1 MFIGIL
7 TLVTALSISAV
18 AIYYS
23 VAGLMTIFS
32 AAAIPIMIMGGVLEV
47 GKLVTAVWLHR
58 YWHEAAWWLKTYLVA
73 AVIVLMFITSMGI
86 FGFLSSAHIEQTAS
100 TQSSVAQI
108 ERVDSEIARREEVVA
123 RAEQRVVELESGGS
137 SVTNQLQQQ
146 IDLEQSRIET
156 AYDRIQPAIDEQNRI
171 IAQQT
176 QLLAQELANI
186 DQELALLQNYI
197 DAGDIRRAQQMVGSR
212 ADGAFGPATA
222 AAFQAFQDRKA
233 VERSEWLERIQQAQ
247 QNDVVIAAR
256 EEIRRLRSGAD
267 EQIAQSNLLINNLR
281 SQLQN
286 NDTNSLQSLLEE
298 QNQRILTAQGEID
311 VFMDTKFTLEAEYRK
326 LEAEVGPIKY
336 IAEFV
341 YGENTDKNTLEEA
354 VRWVIFIIIF
364 VFDPL
369 AVLLLIA
376 SQFTFEHHRKLRKE
390 KQVYDQSQGQID
402 LANKEDQI
410 DTGPE
415 QNDER
420 EELNTSSPGVGA
432 TEEGRDAAQGVALAG
447 GQALDA
453 DALVEQVADS
463 FVEKKELELETDE
476 ERERRERYEVKEQDA
491 AFILGKTNWKE
502 ANPDKTLKHYKNLYI
517 KGLIDHLPW
526 EETAQDDN
534 YKEEGYRQ
542 NGEQNDRT
550 LFNRLK
556 NR

>member
-32 AAAIPIMIMGGVLEV
+32 AAAIPIMIMGGILEV

-146 IDLEQSRIET
+146 IDLEQTRIET

-176 QLLAQELANI
+176 QLLTQELANI
-186 DQELALLQNYI
+186 DQELALLQSYI
-197 DAGDIRRAQQMVGSR
+197 DTGDIRRAQQMVGSR

-222 AAFQAFQDRKA
+222 AAFQAFQDRKTQ
-233 VERSEWLERIQQAQ
+233 ERSVWLDRIQQAQ

-267 EQIAQSNLLINNLR
+267 EQITQSNLLINSLR

-286 NDTNSLQSLLEE
+286 NDVNSLQSLLEE
-298 QNQRILTAQGEID
+298 QNQRILTAQAEID
-311 VFMDTKFTLEAEYRK
+311 TFMDTKFTLEAEYRK

-341 YGENTDKNTLEEA
+341 YGKDTDKNTLEEA

-410 DTGPE
+410 DTRPE
-415 QNDER
+415 QRQETDIP
-420 EELNTSSPGVGA
+420 SAGVGA
-432 TEEGRDAAQGVALAG
+432 TEEGRDPAQGVAVAG
-447 GQALDA
+447 RQTLDA

-463 FVEKKELELETDE
+463 FVEKKDPELETEE
-476 ERERRERYEVKEQDA
+476 ERERRERYEAKEQDE

>member
-7 TLVTALSISAV
+7 TLLTALSISAV

-23 VAGLMTIFS
+23 VAGLMTIFA

-58 YWHEAAWWLKTYLVA
+58 YWNDAAWWLKSYLVT
-73 AVIVLMFITSMGI
+73 AVVILMFITSMGI
-86 FGFLSSAHIEQTAS
+86 FGFLSRAHIEQTAS
-100 TQSSVAQI
+100 AQDSVAQI
-108 ERVDSEIARREEVVA
+108 ERIDSEIERREEIVA
-123 RAEQRVVELESGGS
+123 RAEQRILELESSGS

-146 IDLEQSRIET
+146 IDLEQARIET

-171 IAQQT
+171 IAQQA
-176 QLLAQELANI
+176 QLFEQELANI
-186 DQELALLQNYI
+186 DQELALLQTYI
-197 DAGDIRRAQQMVGSR
+197 DAGDIRRAQQMVGSK
-212 ADGAFGPATA
+212 ADGEFGPATA
-222 AAFQAFQDRKA
+222 AAFQQFQDRKA

-256 EEIRRLRSGAD
+256 EEIRRLRSTAD

-286 NDTNSLQSLLEE
+286 NDSNSLQSLLEE
-298 QNQRILTAQGEID
+298 QNQRILTAQSEID
-311 VFMDTKFTLEAEYRK
+311 VFMDTKFALEAEYRK
-326 LEAEVGPIKY
+326 LEAEVGPVKY

-341 YGENTDKNTLEEA
+341 YGEDTDKNTLEEA
-354 VRWVIFIIIF
+354 VRWVIVIIIL

-376 SQFTFEHHRKLRKE
+376 SQFTFEHHRALRKE
-390 KQVYDQSQGQID
+390 KKVYVQSGAEPDVASKEEQVDIQRQ
-402 LANKEDQI
+402 E
-410 DTGPE
+410 
-415 QNDER
+415 ER
-420 EELNTSSPGVGA
+420 SEPITNATSPDA
-432 TEEGRDAAQGVALAG
+432 RTRQEGRDHTQGMAVAG
-447 GQALDA
+447 RQTLDA
-453 DALVEQVADS
+453 DDLVEKVANS
-463 FVEKKELELETDE
+463 FVEKKDSEVETDQ
-476 ERERRERYEVKEQDA
+476 ERERREQYEAKEQDA
-491 AFILGKTNWKE
+491 AFVLGKTNWKE

-517 KGLIDHLPW
+517 KGSIDHLPW
-526 EETAQDDN
+526 EEQSQDDN

>member
-7 TLVTALSISAV
+7 TLATALSISAV

-108 ERVDSEIARREEVVA
+108 ERINSEIERREQIVD
-123 RAEQRVVELESGGS
+123 RAQQRIVELESGGS

-146 IDLEQSRIET
+146 IDLEQGRIET

-222 AAFQAFQDRKA
+222 AAFQEFQDRKTQ
-233 VERSEWLERIQQAQ
+233 ERSVWLDRIQQAQ
-247 QNDVVIAAR
+247 QNDMVIAAR

-267 EQIAQSNLLINNLR
+267 EQITQSNLLINSLR

-286 NDTNSLQSLLEE
+286 NDVNSLQSLLEE
-298 QNQRILTAQGEID
+298 QNQRILTAQAEID
-311 VFMDTKFTLEAEYRK
+311 TFMDTKFTLEAEYRK

-341 YGENTDKNTLEEA
+341 YSEDTDKNTLEEA

-402 LANKEDQI
+402 VANKEDQI
-410 DTGPE
+410 DTRPE
-415 QNDER
+415 QRQEID
-420 EELNTSSPGVGA
+420 TTSPGVGA
-432 TEEGRDAAQGVALAG
+432 TKEGRDPAQGVAVAG

-463 FVEKKELELETDE
+463 FVEKKDLELETDE
-476 ERERRERYEVKEQDA
+476 ERERREQYEAKEQDA

-517 KGLIDHLPW
+517 KGLIDQLPW
-526 EETAQDDN
+526 EEQSQDDN

-542 NGEQNDRT
+542 NGEQNERT

>member
-146 IDLEQSRIET
+146 IDLEQARIET

-176 QLLAQELANI
+176 QLLTQELANI
-186 DQELALLQNYI
+186 DQELALLQSYI
-197 DAGDIRRAQQMVGSR
+197 DTGDIRRAQQMVGSR

-222 AAFQAFQDRKA
+222 AAFQAFQDRKTQ
-233 VERSEWLERIQQAQ
+233 ERSVWLDRIQQAQ

-267 EQIAQSNLLINNLR
+267 EQITQSNLLINSLR

-286 NDTNSLQSLLEE
+286 NDVNSLQSLLEE

-311 VFMDTKFTLEAEYRK
+311 TFMDTKFTLEAEYRK

-410 DTGPE
+410 DTGTE
-415 QNDER
+415 QRQETDIP
-420 EELNTSSPGVGA
+420 SAGVGA
-432 TEEGRDAAQGVALAG
+432 TEEGRDTAQGVAVAG

-463 FVEKKELELETDE
+463 FVEKKEPEVETEE
-476 ERERRERYEVKEQDA
+476 ERERRERYEAKEQDA

-542 NGEQNDRT
+542 NGEQNERT

>member
-7 TLVTALSISAV
+7 TLLTALSISAV

-23 VAGLMTIFS
+23 VAGLMTIFA

-58 YWHEAAWWLKTYLVA
+58 YWNDAAWWLKSYLVT
-73 AVIVLMFITSMGI
+73 AVVILMFITSMGI
-86 FGFLSSAHIEQTAS
+86 FGFLSRAHIEQTAS
-100 TQSSVAQI
+100 AQDSVAQI
-108 ERVDSEIARREEVVA
+108 ERIDSEIERREEIVA
-123 RAEQRVVELESGGS
+123 SAEQRVVDLESGGS

-146 IDLEQSRIET
+146 IDLEQARIET

-171 IAQQT
+171 IAQQA
-176 QLLAQELANI
+176 QLFEQELANI
-186 DQELALLQNYI
+186 DQELALLQSYI
-197 DAGDIRRAQQMVGSR
+197 DTGDIRRAQQMVGAR
-212 ADGAFGPATA
+212 ADGEFGPATA
-222 AAFQAFQDRKA
+222 AAFQEFQDRKA

-256 EEIRRLRSGAD
+256 EEIRRLRSVAD

-286 NDTNSLQSLLEE
+286 NDNNSLRSLLEE
-298 QNQRILTAQGEID
+298 QNQRILTAQAEID
-311 VFMDTKFTLEAEYRK
+311 TFMDTKFTLEAEYRK
-326 LEAEVGPIKY
+326 LEAEVGPVKY

-341 YGENTDKNTLEEA
+341 YGEDTDKNTLEEA
-354 VRWVIFIIIF
+354 VRWVIVIIIL

-376 SQFTFEHHRKLRKE
+376 SQFTFEHHRALRKE
-390 KQVYDQSQGQID
+390 KKVYDQSGAEPD
-402 LANKEDQI
+402 VASKEDQV
-410 DTGPE
+410 DTGTE
-415 QNDER
+415 QTDER
-420 EELNTSSPGVGA
+420 ERFEAASPDAG
-432 TEEGRDAAQGVALAG
+432 TRQEGRDYTQGMAVAG
-447 GQALDA
+447 GQALAA
-453 DALVEQVADS
+453 DDLVEKVANS
-463 FVEKKELELETDE
+463 FVEKKELELETEE
-476 ERERRERYEVKEQDA
+476 ERERRELYEAKEQDE

-517 KGLIDHLPW
+517 KGSIDHLPW
-526 EETAQDDN
+526 EEPAQDDN

-542 NGEQNDRT
+542 NGEQNDHT